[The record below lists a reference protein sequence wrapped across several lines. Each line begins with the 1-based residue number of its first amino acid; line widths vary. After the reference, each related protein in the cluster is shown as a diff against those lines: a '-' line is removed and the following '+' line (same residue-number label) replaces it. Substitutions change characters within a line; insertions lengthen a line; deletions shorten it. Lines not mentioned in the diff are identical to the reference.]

1 MIHILVGHEAAKN
14 LEEAFALDENLKGE
28 IVVLKDTLGVGPIHP
43 NEDEKFIEIRT
54 SFWKDLDTSFPE
66 EEQVLDENTI
76 KLLAVK
82 AQREEEPLCFWMSPC
97 VTDVCAYFWLL
108 TYLKQFPGML
118 HTINIVGLPF
128 LNEKGQLFYPTNFS
142 QIPAKEFLKTK
153 RLLKEVTPAEYE
165 VEGDEWA
172 RLQQENAW
180 VRTYEGG
187 KKIVSK
193 DVSFFDTLIKN
204 SLTDEFQKA
213 HKVVNETMKKIT
225 QTLSHL
231 FIEWRIKE
239 LIKANSIVI
248 NGDMAKH
255 FKDFEIKKVG
265 ESAIENNQTT
275 IAV

>member
-213 HKVVNETMKKIT
+213 HKVVNEILKKIT
-225 QTLSHL
+225 QTVSHL

>member
-248 NGDMAKH
+248 NGDIAKH

-265 ESAIENNQTT
+265 DSAVENNQTT

>member
-239 LIKANSIVI
+239 LIQANSIVI

>member
-14 LEEAFALDENLKGE
+14 LEEAFALDENLIGE
-28 IVVLKDTLGVGPIHP
+28 IVVLKDTLGIGPIHP
-43 NEDEKFIEIRT
+43 SEDEKFIGIRT
-54 SFWKDLDTSFPE
+54 AFWKELDASFPE
-66 EEQVLDENTI
+66 EEQVIDENAI
-76 KLLAVK
+76 KLLAVR

-108 TYLKQFPGML
+108 THLKQFPGML
-118 HTINIVGLPF
+118 HTINIIGLPF
-128 LNEKGQLFYPTNFS
+128 LNEKGQLFYPTSFS

-193 DVSFFDTLIKN
+193 DVAYFDTLIKN
-204 SLTDEFQKA
+204 SLASEFQKA
-213 HKVVNETMKKIT
+213 NKVVNETMKKIT
-225 QTLSHL
+225 QSVSHL

-248 NGDMAKH
+248 NGEIGKS

-265 ESAIENNQTT
+265 ESVAENNQTSLD
-275 IAV
+275 V

>member
-225 QTLSHL
+225 QTVSHL

-248 NGDMAKH
+248 NGDIAKH

-265 ESAIENNQTT
+265 DSAIENNQTT